1 MVVRKPPSC
10 ASHLVESPCVIA
22 GGGMSE
28 TQCSQYIHERVA
40 TRGSTANDAMT
51 IEAVKAFAE
60 VPEAAR
66 ARSPCWMG
74 LR

>member
-1 MVVRKPPSC
+1 M
-10 ASHLVESPCVIA
+10 IA

-74 LR
+74 LC